1 MMGRM
6 GRIAV
11 SVIVASDRG
20 GSDLEACLDSLAAQ
34 RGAPPFE
41 VLVVSAQTPGE
52 RGDLLVGW
60 VRMEERNAAAR
71 RNRAAGFAAGELLAF
86 LDDDARATP
95 DWLSRGF
102 EASTRF
108 EIFGGPDL
116 LPPGSPFGERI
127 SDMLLATPVAGS
139 AVAAHGRNPRPG
151 PVAHPWD
158 LTLCNLFVRRSA
170 FDALSGFDES
180 LGYIGEDT
188 DFLRRAIGRGLRPV
202 MIPEL
207 AVWHRRRAFPGAFLR
222 QRWRYRFKTGRL
234 LITRTGAY
242 PRGRIGAFLL
252 SAPAAG
258 AALAVFG
265 GGWLL
270 PAAAAYAGAVW
281 ALSAGS
287 WIRDPRLFPLAPF
300 AFALHH
306 ANYGAA
312 TAAGALAGVFEAP
325 AKPLSA
331 PETKPPR

>member
-6 GRIAV
+6 GHLAV
-11 SVIVASDRG
+11 SVIIASDRV

-41 VLVVSAQTPGE
+41 VLVVSAQPPRE
-52 RGDLLVGW
+52 REDLLVGW

-71 RNRAAGFAAGELLAF
+71 RNRAAAFAAGEILAF
-86 LDDDARATP
+86 LDDDARAAP
-95 DWLSRGF
+95 DWLARGL
-102 EASTRF
+102 EAAGPL

-116 LPPGSPFGERI
+116 LPPGSSFAERI

-139 AVAAHGRNPRPG
+139 AVSAHGRNPRPG

-158 LTLCNLFVRRSA
+158 LTLCNLFVRRAA

-188 DFLRRAIGRGLRPV
+188 DFLRRAMVRG
-202 MIPEL
+202 ICPEML
-207 AVWHRRRAFPGAFLR
+207 PEVKVWHRRRAFPVAFLR
-222 QRWRYRFKTGRL
+222 QRWRYRWKTGRL
-234 LITRTGAY
+234 LVTRAGSY
-242 PRGRIGAFLL
+242 PRGKIGAFLV
-252 SAPAAG
+252 SAPAAA
-258 AALAVFG
+258 AALAAFG

-281 ALSAGS
+281 VLSAGL
-287 WIRDPRLFPLAPF
+287 WIRDPLLFPVVPL

-306 ANYGAA
+306 ANYWAA
-312 TAAGALAGVFEAP
+312 TAAGVLAGALEAP
-325 AKPLSA
+325 TKPLAA